1 MKDILLNEN
10 WDMDIS
16 AQTGD
21 ISLVESPMQ
30 EIRIR
35 LLWFAKEWIF
45 NRSLGFPYFEY
56 VFTKNPDLTYIKAL
70 LKAEILSV
78 ERVLSVPELTIDVDR
93 RTRKATVRFTVKT
106 DEKTYREEVDLHE

>member
-45 NRSLGFPYFEY
+45 NKSLGFPYFEY
-56 VFTKNPDLTYIKAL
+56 VFTKNPDLMYIKAL
-70 LKAEILSV
+70 MKAEILAV
-78 ERVLSVPELTIDVDR
+78 EHVLSVPELTITVDR
-93 RTRKATVRFTVKT
+93 RTRKAMVRFVVKT
-106 DEKTYREEVDLHE
+106 DEGTYRKEVELHE